1 MKKDSFFKKIF
12 FIIVVVFMISSSVL
26 IYSVIRIQEASLLQ
40 VMYSK
45 AKTTAKSISL
55 VSSDAMITEDYSFLI
70 EYIEKVISDNDE
82 IVYTVI
88 TKKNGDSLYSTSEH
102 WSILSQLP
110 SKLHKELT
118 NQIKG
123 DIAYNLFDNKEVYN
137 FTYPVVFSGIE
148 WGWISIGYSLKQYNE
163 NMKTIYINS
172 IVLLFLIVF
181 VSMLIAYFLT
191 RKIVKPILKLNSA
204 VRDVA
209 HGNFNTTVEISS
221 NDEIAQLAKSFNY
234 MIQEVKDSDKK
245 LRNMNAELEKRV
257 QQRTKE
263 LENLNKGLDQKVK
276 EEVLQRTKQE
286 QLLIQ
291 QSRFAAMGEMI
302 GNIAHQWRQPLNA
315 LGLLLQNVEN
325 AYEMDMLDEK
335 YIKRTVEKGTL
346 LTNNMSKTIDD
357 FRDFFKPNK
366 KVEIFNISE
375 AIHSTFE
382 IIGASFSNHMITID
396 ESLDDSLC
404 VSGFSNEFSQ
414 VLLNILNNAKDELIV
429 GSRQNKT
436 IRIVVSKQGD
446 EVLIEIE
453 DNAGG
458 IPENIIDK
466 VFDPYFSTKDE
477 GKGTG
482 IGLYMSKTIIEHNM
496 HGQLSVKNGKA
507 GAIFSILLELAKC
520 PVNRRINSEK

>member
-12 FIIVVVFMISSSVL
+12 IVIVTIFTMSTSIL
-26 IYSVIRIQEASLLQ
+26 IYSVITIQESSLLQ

-88 TKKNGDSLYSTSEH
+88 TKKNGDSLYSTPSH
-102 WSILSQLP
+102 WSILSTTP
-110 SKLHKELT
+110 RKLQQEFNT
-118 NQIKG
+118 NIHGHIVK
-123 DIAYNLFDNKEVYN
+123 DIFNNKEVYS
-137 FTYPVVFSGIE
+137 FVYPVVFSGIE
-148 WGWISIGYSLKQYNE
+148 WGWISIGYSLEQYNK

-172 IVLLFLIVF
+172 IILLLVIAFISV
-181 VSMLIAYFLT
+181 LIAYFLT

-204 VRDVA
+204 VQDVA
-209 HGNFNTTVEISS
+209 HGNFNTIVTISS
-221 NDEIAQLAKSFNY
+221 NDEIAQLAKSFNH
-234 MIQEVKDSDKK
+234 MIKELKSSDNK
-245 LRNMNAELEKRV
+245 LRHMNLELEKRV
-257 QQRTKE
+257 QTRTQE
-263 LENLNKGLDQKVK
+263 LEELNKGLDKRVK
-276 EEVLQRTKQE
+276 EEVLKRSKQE

-315 LGLLLQNVEN
+315 LGLLLQNIEN
-325 AYEMDMLDEK
+325 AYEMGMLDEK
-335 YIKRTVEKGTL
+335 YIDRTVKKGTL

-366 KVEIFNISE
+366 KLEVFNVASTVN
-375 AIHSTFE
+375 STFE
-382 IIGASFSNHMITID
+382 IIRASFSNHMIHFETN
-396 ESLDDSLC
+396 LDDSLC

-414 VLLNILNNAKDELIV
+414 VLLNILNNAKDELITAKV
-429 GSRQNKT
+429 EKKV
-436 IRIVVSKQGD
+436 IIVSVKQVD
-446 EVLIEIE
+446 DQVCIEIE

-458 IPENIIDK
+458 ISQEIIDK

-496 HGQLSVKNGKA
+496 DGKLSVKNKEE
-507 GAIFSILLELAKC
+507 GAIFSIYLKSIECLSHKENLNEA
-520 PVNRRINSEK
+520 